1 MFEEIP
7 EANCAGRDACL
18 NPDPF
23 RGDPPSP
30 PHIPCPGPVDPEVGF
45 TPVCLA
51 GPGLGD
57 RLLPPPSIGS
67 PASAA
72 SNDRRR
78 DDRMRLGDPNGNDVC
93 CPVWTE
99 PKGNGGGEFLRN
111 SPATGSAEPGTSA
124 SSESYSS
131 TDAARLAVGD
141 AADDGAYVL
150 CARDVLACP
159 RPEVPRDDRLD
170 RELSAESRCWWRW
183 YSAAA
188 ELVVGIGCVTCGGMG
203 CTPRESSS
211 MLREVRLELFL
222 ELSLE
227 VFRLPSRLLRRECRP
242 RDRPSSAPSSD
253 CRRLFGLRTK

>member
-1 MFEEIP
+1 MTPIADAGRGGTPMFEEIP

-30 PHIPCPGPVDPEVGF
+30 PHIPCPGPVDPQVGF

-111 SPATGSAEPGTSA
+111 SPAPGSCRARNVGFVRVVLQHGRR
-124 SSESYSS
+124 
-131 TDAARLAVGD
+131 AARGRGCRGRRRVRARRPGRASVPKAG
-141 AADDGAYVL
+141 GAQ
-150 CARDVLACP
+150 
-159 RPEVPRDDRLD
+159 
-170 RELSAESRCWWRW
+170 
-183 YSAAA
+183 
-188 ELVVGIGCVTCGGMG
+188 G
-203 CTPRESSS
+203 
-211 MLREVRLELFL
+211 
-222 ELSLE
+222 
-227 VFRLPSRLLRRECRP
+227 
-242 RDRPSSAPSSD
+242 
-253 CRRLFGLRTK
+253 